1 MSRAA
6 SNFGRTN
13 TAPVAPLTAA
23 QIREC
28 EERLGLVGSGAKLS
42 PTTPP
47 CGRCVGVVGDGA
59 LLPQKHSK
67 GVTPPNSPILPRDIY
82 NISLGGVWGMG
93 ECGGVTHPRAPYGK
107 TPVGDVGELGEVKKN
122 RKPPKAKKP
131 LVTIIE
137 DTREQTPFTKWPE
150 WVAVESGTCHTGD
163 YTVKGWE
170 NCFCIERKSLKDF
183 AGTMLGG
190 YEASSEKPKKR
201 FNRELERM
209 RHYDLKAVVVVA
221 SPREL
226 LEFHHNCG
234 MDAHGALWGFATSI
248 FANYGIPVFPIE
260 GEELAARFVADL
272 ARHYIIARTKKNF
285 TKEDKSIKAIAEW
298 GF

>member
-28 EERLGLVGSGAKLS
+28 EERLGLVGSGAKIIS
-42 PTTPP
+42 HTSA
-47 CGRCVGVVGDGA
+47 GGVVGDLGEMGSFSSS
-59 LLPQKHSK
+59 HTTTK
-67 GVTPPNSPILPRDIY
+67 GYPSQPNRKTPLGGFSCIGVVGGSPTPVTPCEKSTGMD
-82 NISLGGVWGMG
+82 VVGMG
-93 ECGGVTHPRAPYGK
+93 GTK
-107 TPVGDVGELGEVKKN
+107 TT

-137 DTREQTPFTKWPE
+137 DTREQTPFAKWPE

-226 LEFHHNCG
+226 IEFRHNCG

-272 ARHYIIARTKKNF
+272 ARHYIVARTKKNF
-285 TKEDKSIKAIAEW
+285 TKEDKSLKAIAEW

>member
-28 EERLGLVGSGAKLS
+28 EERLGLVGSGAKIIS
-42 PTTPP
+42 HTSA
-47 CGRCVGVVGDGA
+47 GGVVGDLGEMGSFS
-59 LLPQKHSK
+59 PSHTSQGGIS
-67 GVTPPNSPILPRDIY
+67 PNSPRKTP
-82 NISLGGVWGMG
+82 LGGFSCRGR
-93 ECGGVTHPRAPYGK
+93 CGGENPPPSPPTKKP
-107 TPVGDVGELGEVKKN
+107 TVGDVGELGEVKKT
-122 RKPPKAKKP
+122 RKPPKAQKP

-137 DTREQTPFTKWPE
+137 DTREQTPFAKWPE

-226 LEFHHNCG
+226 IEFRHNCG

-272 ARHYIIARTKKNF
+272 ARHYIVARTKKNF
-285 TKEDKSIKAIAEW
+285 TKEDKSLKAIAEW

>member
-1 MSRAA
+1 MTRRAA

-13 TAPVAPLTAA
+13 TATVAPLTAA

-28 EERLGLVGSGAKLS
+28 EERLGLVGSGAKTS
-42 PTTPP
+42 SHCEVGERGRGGRTSGDFSSVSIPSHPQGVIPSHPSHSYPPPT
-47 CGRCVGVVGDGA
+47 
-59 LLPQKHSK
+59 
-67 GVTPPNSPILPRDIY
+67 
-82 NISLGGVWGMG
+82 G
-93 ECGGVTHPRAPYGK
+93 ERY
-107 TPVGDVGELGEVKKN
+107 DVGSGRRGRGEQTPSPLLKSERENVGERGRTKTA
-122 RKPPKAKKP
+122 KAKKP

-226 LEFHHNCG
+226 IEFRHNCG

-272 ARHYIIARTKKNF
+272 ARHYIVARTKKNF
-285 TKEDKSIKAIAEW
+285 TKEDKSLKAIAEW